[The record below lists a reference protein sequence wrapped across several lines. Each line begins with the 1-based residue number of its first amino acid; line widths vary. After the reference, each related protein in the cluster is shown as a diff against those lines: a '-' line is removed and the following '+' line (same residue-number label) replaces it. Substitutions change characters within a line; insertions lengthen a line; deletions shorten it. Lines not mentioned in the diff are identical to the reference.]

1 MNKKSPVR
9 SGANADS
16 ISLKPSDSIESGLVT
31 LAFLTSWA
39 DEPSCI
45 AGKLDIFAPIVTIVL
60 CKESPRGLRFGEI
73 QSKVYEYFGLSLPQH
88 IISKVLSILMHE
100 SIVLKNGKAY
110 SFNAG
115 AEVTNPDLLVS
126 RNNLLD
132 SQNLL
137 VRRLVYFCSEEG
149 HSCSEEDVRNALAR
163 FLLKNCTVYVTGRG
177 GDVGE
182 RGNGIIEELVARYL
196 ALHGSESDVSDIVTA
211 LARGSVFYSAAFL
224 GDWNQKKPS
233 LSLAQTSIYLDTPII
248 LYLLDFDSEE
258 DTKFATEAVSVL
270 QGAEAE
276 VRVFDST
283 LSEVNYILQSTLE
296 SYDDPEMIRRYRI
309 HRAMQERGVSKS
321 ELAERADLVETAL
334 KDLGI
339 DVASRPTVT
348 RALSIDELGL
358 RKALEDRDSSAP
370 SSRVDYDVRSIEG
383 ILTLR
388 GNREPVLLSKCN
400 AVLAT
405 TSGEVIGN
413 VSSWWRNVEG
423 YHSLP
428 PVLGI
433 RELANYAWFI
443 HPTGSADMP
452 LVSMLASC
460 AAALRPSDRYWLS
473 FVEHV
478 EKHERLRE
486 EERVALLESDAART
500 VLRRHEDQVVN
511 GDVESIDYA
520 KVIED
525 AKEEVIERPKRSAL
539 SAQEEE
545 LRTRH
550 EREREDAVRKERE
563 ANEQAIAKKLKPF
576 LVVAQFAAVVLVSIL
591 LFHLMYYLLLP
602 SIVDSAELND
612 ADTVLG
618 MLSIVVTVV
627 FECIPLAKGYGP
639 GYFSTKLARWLVSQC

>member
-45 AGKLDIFAPIVTIVL
+45 ASKLDIFAPLVTIVL

-73 QSKVYEYFGLSLPQH
+73 QSKVYEYFGLSLPQY

-132 SQNLL
+132 AQNLL
-137 VRRLVYFCSEEG
+137 VRRLVIFCSEEG

-196 ALHGSESDVSDIVTA
+196 ALHGSESEVSDIVTA

-224 GDWNQKKPS
+224 GDWSQKKPS

-296 SYDDPEMIRRYRI
+296 SYGDPGMIRRYRI
-309 HRAMQERGVSKS
+309 HRAMQEG
-321 ELAERADLVETAL
+321 
-334 KDLGI
+334 GG
-339 DVASRPTVT
+339 SR
-348 RALSIDELGL
+348 
-358 RKALEDRDSSAP
+358 
-370 SSRVDYDVRSIEG
+370 
-383 ILTLR
+383 
-388 GNREPVLLSKCN
+388 NR
-400 AVLAT
+400 
-405 TSGEVIGN
+405 
-413 VSSWWRNVEG
+413 
-423 YHSLP
+423 SLP
-428 PVLGI
+428 
-433 RELANYAWFI
+433 RERTW
-443 HPTGSADMP
+443 
-452 LVSMLASC
+452 
-460 AAALRPSDRYWLS
+460 LRP
-473 FVEHV
+473 
-478 EKHERLRE
+478 
-486 EERVALLESDAART
+486 
-500 VLRRHEDQVVN
+500 
-511 GDVESIDYA
+511 
-520 KVIED
+520 
-525 AKEEVIERPKRSAL
+525 P
-539 SAQEEE
+539 
-545 LRTRH
+545 
-550 EREREDAVRKERE
+550 
-563 ANEQAIAKKLKPF
+563 
-576 LVVAQFAAVVLVSIL
+576 
-591 LFHLMYYLLLP
+591 
-602 SIVDSAELND
+602 
-612 ADTVLG
+612 
-618 MLSIVVTVV
+618 
-627 FECIPLAKGYGP
+627 
-639 GYFSTKLARWLVSQC
+639 

>member
-45 AGKLDIFAPIVTIVL
+45 AGKLDIFTPLVTIVL

-100 SIVLKNGKAY
+100 SIVLKSGKAY

-132 SQNLL
+132 AQNLL
-137 VRRLVYFCSEEG
+137 VRRLVIFCSEEG

-182 RGNGIIEELVARYL
+182 HGNGIIEELVARYL

-283 LSEVNYILQSTLE
+283 LSEVNHILQSTLE

-321 ELAERADLVETAL
+321 ELAERTDLVETAL

-339 DVASRPTVT
+339 DVASRPSVT
-348 RALSIDELGL
+348 RALCIDELGL

-370 SSRVDYDVRSIEG
+370 STRVDYDVRSIEG

-452 LVSMLASC
+452 LQYVGKLRGG
-460 AAALRPSDRYWLS
+460 AA
-473 FVEHV
+473 
-478 EKHERLRE
+478 
-486 EERVALLESDAART
+486 
-500 VLRRHEDQVVN
+500 
-511 GDVESIDYA
+511 
-520 KVIED
+520 
-525 AKEEVIERPKRSAL
+525 
-539 SAQEEE
+539 
-545 LRTRH
+545 
-550 EREREDAVRKERE
+550 
-563 ANEQAIAKKLKPF
+563 
-576 LVVAQFAAVVLVSIL
+576 
-591 LFHLMYYLLLP
+591 
-602 SIVDSAELND
+602 
-612 ADTVLG
+612 
-618 MLSIVVTVV
+618 
-627 FECIPLAKGYGP
+627 PL
-639 GYFSTKLARWLVSQC
+639 